1 MKITVNNKKIEV
13 DDDAILEDVIKKHF
27 KEKNIVAANVDNVLR
42 DLSESVVNNSNIELI
57 TLEQKD
63 GLDILRHTCAHI
75 FGHAIKQL
83 YPNVKMVIG
92 PVIENGFYYDIL
104 SETPITEK
112 DLTLIENR
120 MRKLAKKNYSIKRE
134 VVQKNQ
140 AIAIFEERKEPYKI
154 ELLKEINEK
163 EIIAIYHHEEY
174 MDMCRGPHLT
184 NTKHIKA
191 FKLMKTSGSYWKG
204 NAENQALTRIYG
216 TAWPDTGAQD
226 AYLKSL
232 DEAEKRDHRLLG
244 KKLDLFHF
252 QEESPGMVFWHDKG
266 WTVFNLI
273 KEFITYHLRKNSYK
287 IINTPQIL
295 DKSLWKKSGHL
306 DKFGDLIFDVGSEK
320 KEFAIKPMSCPGHIQ
335 VFNQGLKSYK
345 DLPLKYAEF
354 GIVHRNEPSGTLHGL
369 LRIRAFTQDDAHI
382 FCTSDQIEHEIS
394 LLINDIKSIYKKFGF
409 NDLKIELSTRPEKRV
424 GSEEIWDKAESSLK
438 KALESNNINFSVNPG
453 DGAFYG
459 PKIDFSL
466 KDSLGRVWQLG
477 TIQLDFSMPAR
488 LDASYIDSNGNKD
501 VPVMIH
507 RAILGSLERFVGI
520 LIEHY
525 SGNLPLWLS
534 PTQVMILNITDSQRD
549 YTSSLNEALLR
560 SGIRS
565 ECDLT
570 NEKIGYKIRNHAMTR
585 VPYMLIVGEKE
596 LENKTVSVRDRAGND
611 LGNMTIDAF
620 TDLLN
625 KEIS

>member
-1 MKITVNNKKIEV
+1 MKVTINNKKIEV
-13 DDDAILEDVIKKHF
+13 DDNAILEDVIKKYF
-27 KEKNIVAANVDNVLR
+27 KEKNIVAAHVDDAPR
-42 DLSESVVNNSNIELI
+42 DLSDLVTNNSIIEPI
-57 TLEQKD
+57 TTDDKD

-75 FGHAIKQL
+75 FGHAIKQI
-83 YPNVKMVIG
+83 YPEVKMVIG

-104 SETPITEK
+104 SKNPITEK
-112 DLTLIENR
+112 DLQIIENR

-134 VVQKNQ
+134 VVSKDK
-140 AIAIFEERKEPYKI
+140 AISIFKDRKEPYKI
-154 ELLKEINEK
+154 ELLKEINEE
-163 EIIAIYHHEEY
+163 EIIAVYHHEEY
-174 MDMCRGPHLT
+174 VDMCRGPHLT

-204 NAENQALTRIYG
+204 NSENQALTRIYG
-216 TAWPDTGAQD
+216 TAWPDTDSQD

-273 KEFITYHLRKNSYK
+273 KDFITHHLRKNSYK

-354 GIVHRNEPSGTLHGL
+354 GVVHRNEPSGTLHGL

-394 LLINDIKSIYKKFGF
+394 LLINDIKSIYERFGF

-438 KALESNNINFSVNPG
+438 KALESNKIDFTVNPG

-466 KDSLGRVWQLG
+466 RDSLGRVWQLG
-477 TIQLDFSMPAR
+477 TIQLDFSMPGR
-488 LDASYIDSNGNKD
+488 LDASYIDSDGNKE

-534 PTQVMILNITDSQRD
+534 PVQVILLNITDTQRE
-549 YTSSLNEALLR
+549 YTSSLNEQLQGL
-560 SGIRS
+560 GLRS
-565 ECDLT
+565 ECDLS

-585 VPYMLIVGEKE
+585 VPYMIIIGDKE
-596 LENKTVSVRDRAGND
+596 LQSKTVSVRDRAGND
-611 LGNMTIDAF
+611 LGTMSTEKFSELIK
-620 TDLLN
+620 
-625 KEIS
+625 KEID

>member
-140 AIAIFEERKEPYKI
+140 AIAIFEERKEPYKV

-184 NTKHIKA
+184 NTKHLKA

-232 DEAEKRDHRLLG
+232 DEAERRDHRLLG

-477 TIQLDFSMPAR
+477 TIQLDFSMPGR

-611 LGNMTIDAF
+611 LGDMTIDAF
-620 TDLLN
+620 TNLLK

>member
-204 NAENQALTRIYG
+204 NSENQALTRIYG
-216 TAWPDTGAQD
+216 TAWPDTEAQD

-477 TIQLDFSMPAR
+477 TIQLDFSMPGR
-488 LDASYIDSNGNKD
+488 LDASYINSNGDKD

-611 LGNMTIDAF
+611 LGDMTIDAF

>member
-27 KEKNIVAANVDNVLR
+27 KEKNIVAANVDNILR
-42 DLSESVVNNSNIELI
+42 DLSESVVNNSNVELI

-134 VVQKNQ
+134 VVSKDQ
-140 AIAIFEERKEPYKI
+140 AIVIFEERKEPYKV

-174 MDMCRGPHLT
+174 KDMCIGPHLT

-204 NAENQALTRIYG
+204 NSENQALTRIYG
-216 TAWPDTGAQD
+216 TAWPDTEAQD

-232 DEAEKRDHRLLG
+232 DEAERRDHRLLG

-287 IINTPQIL
+287 IINTPQML

-320 KEFAIKPMSCPGHIQ
+320 REFAIKPMSCPGHIQ

-438 KALESNNINFSVNPG
+438 KALESNNIDFSVNPG

-466 KDSLGRVWQLG
+466 KDSLRRVWQLG
-477 TIQLDFSMPAR
+477 TIQLDFSMPGR

-534 PTQVMILNITDSQRD
+534 PTQVMILNITDGQRD
-549 YTSSLNEALLR
+549 YTLSLNEVLLR

-611 LGNMTIDAF
+611 LGDMTIDVF

-625 KEIS
+625 KEIN